1 MKGLLTRFKL
11 HDNMNKA
18 SVIHVTIYIKYTE
31 LKNIREF
38 TNLKI
43 ENL

>member
-1 MKGLLTRFKL
+1 MKGILTRFKL
-11 HDNMNKA
+11 HDNMYKTG
-18 SVIHVTIYIKYTE
+18 VIHVTICIKYTE
-31 LKNIREF
+31 LENIREF